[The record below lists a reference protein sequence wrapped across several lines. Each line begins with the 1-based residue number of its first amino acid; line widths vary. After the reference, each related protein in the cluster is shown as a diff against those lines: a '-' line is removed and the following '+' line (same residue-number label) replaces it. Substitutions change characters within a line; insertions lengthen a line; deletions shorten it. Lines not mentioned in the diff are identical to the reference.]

1 MYFYRAKRDFRSF
14 NRNLS
19 PPFAIFHRE
28 QFFVHPSSDMCGR
41 KCPKLSEIFRG
52 IPQISDVVW
61 HNFTLSNSTVVRSI
75 PQLKIKMSEIPRRT
89 LTEDSKVKTSL
100 KRFHSHIKTLTLSAA
115 EGLDFYTDLK
125 AVINGICSINAVE
138 FCHLSV

>member
-19 PPFAIFHRE
+19 PPFAIFH
-28 QFFVHPSSDMCGR
+28 SSTANNSLSTQVRTCAEENVLSFPKSSEEFR
-41 KCPKLSEIFRG
+41 KFRMLSGTILLFPIPLLSAAFR
-52 IPQISDVVW
+52 S
-61 HNFTLSNSTVVRSI
+61 
-75 PQLKIKMSEIPRRT
+75 LKIKMSEIPRRT
-89 LTEDSKVKTSL
+89 LTEDNKVKTLL

-125 AVINGICSINAVE
+125 GGN
-138 FCHLSV
+138 